1 MRTIFE
7 LKVWHQDERSC
18 FLLLLWDNRSK
29 KLTAS
34 LPYPSDLQ
42 KSYQLWRQRYH
53 RFYKFSAPQSPGNS
67 GRLNPGS
74 GDLAHDLTEA
84 ERELVKGF
92 QRWLGDNDGRT
103 IQQRIQDELAQL
115 TQMNANPAIK
125 PGVDVFLACNSD
137 EIARLP
143 WELLAL
149 NADMFPPDRLRI
161 VRTAMDEPEAPL
173 SSKERV
179 RGTKARILAVLGN
192 DPNLPLQED
201 WKAVRSLRSIAH
213 VEQFTWQPEDSVTT
227 IKQTFANTICDS
239 RGWDVLFFAGHSD
252 ETAATG
258 GRIAITPNVSLSIS
272 EIEEYLTQAREN
284 GLQLAIF
291 NSCSGLSIA
300 NSLVALGLQVVV
312 MREPIRN
319 DVAQSFLKPLCQQLV
334 KHIDIHSAIV
344 KASYYLQSAE
354 KFTYPSAHL
363 LPAFFSLPHAV
374 PYQFKPVGW
383 KQQLRRCIP
392 TRQWLPSVGE
402 AITVGTILTFSLMPG
417 VQTQLFELRTL
428 VQASYRHL
436 TNQFSLNTKQPPPKP
451 PVLLIA
457 IDQASLDQPLPG
469 ASESAIE
476 TISAWPIDRR
486 YLAQLITK
494 LSDAGAQVV
503 GIDYFIDTQ
512 QPGEQQLSQALQAAI
527 KKQNA
532 WFILAASQK
541 DNFLVRDHVASPNWS
556 LEGDILFYKW
566 DVKLP
571 QGMGC
576 IYCPFGYLLALAATL
591 NQYSDA
597 PQPNVN
603 SQADLQL
610 EVSRYIRRQQR
621 LESTYAGSLLTNA
634 FPPLGLRSII
644 DFSLPPAQVYT
655 KISAQDFLNTS
666 ASSQSLQFPLEYPV
680 VIIATGDY
688 VDAEDH
694 FNLPPAISYW
704 CHYSDQF
711 SAESNI
717 CPQVLTGG
725 EVHAYMV
732 YQLLSSHRVIQ
743 IPDWW
748 MVCFATL
755 LGKGFITIFFRERAV
770 THRKKQIG
778 ILLGGTAAYGL
789 LGLQAYISA
798 AVVIPW
804 FFPSLLFWVYII
816 KALKQKSMPFS

>member
-319 DVAQSFLKPLCQQLV
+319 DVAQSFLKPLCKQLA
-334 KHIDIHSAIV
+334 KHQDIHSALLT
-344 KASYYLQSAE
+344 ASHHLQFVE
-354 KFTYPSAHL
+354 QFTYPSTHL
-363 LPAFFSLPHAV
+363 IPSFFSPSGAIAYRIT
-374 PYQFKPVGW
+374 PFGW
-383 KQQLRRCIP
+383 KKQLHQWWP
-392 TRQWLPSVGE
+392 TRQE
-402 AITVGTILTFSLMPG
+402 AVVFTTAILLAFSSSAPWSPLKDLG
-417 VQTQLFELRTL
+417 LELLNRRIWS
-428 VQASYRHL
+428 QALYRNI
-436 TNQFSLNTKQPPPKP
+436 TNQIPQNDIS

-457 IDQASLDQPLPG
+457 IDQESINRARNELEGFQHQPM
-469 ASESAIE
+469 
-476 TISAWPIDRR
+476 DRG
-486 YLAQLITK
+486 YLADLIQQ
-494 LSDAGAQVV
+494 LSDSGIQII
-503 GIDYFIDTQ
+503 GIDYLLDEEKSKEEQLATVVQ
-512 QPGEQQLSQALQAAI
+512 QSVQQQGV
-527 KKQNA
+527 
-532 WFILAASQK
+532 W
-541 DNFLVRDHVASPNWS
+541 LVFGSMERDDLRVHEKIASPMWS
-556 LEGDILFYKW
+556 LNGDVYAHYW
-566 DVKLP
+566 QVKLP
-571 QGMGC
+571 FDATC
-576 IYCPFGYLLALAATL
+576 PEVCPFAYMLSLAKIL
-591 NQYSDA
+591 NQQELPDL
-597 PQPNVN
+597 PQPSLQSRGIFQEQLNV
-603 SQADLQL
+603 
-610 EVSRYIRRQQR
+610 
-621 LESTYAGSLLTNA
+621 
-634 FPPLGLRSII
+634 
-644 DFSLPPAQVYT
+644 
-655 KISAQDFLNTS
+655 FLNRLDINQEGLPYS
-666 ASSQSLQFPLEYPV
+666 FLRKAKSPFNLPV
-680 VIIATGDY
+680 VIDYSIPPDY
-688 VDAEDH
+688 VYKRIPAWQLLDNAGTQQEFNQQIAIIAAGGYYDAQDKRTI
-694 FNLPPAISYW
+694 LPALQYW
-704 CHYSDQF
+704 CDLKYGRAYAQ
-711 SAESNI
+711 ES
-717 CPQVLTGG
+717 CPKSLTGG
-725 EVHAYMV
+725 ELHAYTTHH
-732 YQLLSSHRVIQ
+732 LLASHRVIR
-743 IPDWW
+743 IPDLW
-748 MVCFATL
+748 MIFAATL
-755 LGKGFITIFFRERAV
+755 LGKWTALTLNHQQASYYQRYMWLFAVATVTYGVIGLQTYIWANILLPWLFPSCIFWTYV
-770 THRKKQIG
+770 LNSIKKQ
-778 ILLGGTAAYGL
+778 
-789 LGLQAYISA
+789 
-798 AVVIPW
+798 
-804 FFPSLLFWVYII
+804 
-816 KALKQKSMPFS
+816 